1 MNLCR
6 ILIHTIPRFC
16 HAKLWGYM
24 LPKRHMEQRGIWQ
37 SFLDESMVNVVI
49 QIGTGMSMEL
59 SSYLVSWV
67 VAYLGDFQPTYIGL
81 TIYLLSSMDILVL

>member
-1 MNLCR
+1 
-6 ILIHTIPRFC
+6 
-16 HAKLWGYM
+16 M
-24 LPKRHMEQRGIWQ
+24 LPKGHMEQRGIWQ

-81 TIYLLSSMDILVL
+81 TIYLLSSIDILVL